1 VTVEVRTLHHQ
12 GSSWVAGL
20 GLRPLEPLWVGHV
33 RFHPA
38 GRPDF
43 VQTGEILREESPEE
57 VRRRFR
63 DFDEGTLA
71 ALLRSV
77 LP

>member
-1 VTVEVRTLHHQ
+1 
-12 GSSWVAGL
+12 
-20 GLRPLEPLWVGHV
+20 V